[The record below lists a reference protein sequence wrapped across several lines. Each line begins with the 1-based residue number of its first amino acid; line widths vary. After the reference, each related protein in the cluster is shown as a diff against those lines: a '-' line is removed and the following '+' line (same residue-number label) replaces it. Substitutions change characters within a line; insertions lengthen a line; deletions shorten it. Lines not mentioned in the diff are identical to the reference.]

1 MKLTSPQIQ
10 TLAQKVLAQ
19 WKKSNLAHLKVD
31 EKVILEK
38 IESIVRAELQRE
50 VELEREVH
58 AMLDKLERSHGGQ
71 FERHRM
77 YPLLKSKLA
86 KEKKVIL

>member
-10 TLAQKVLAQ
+10 ALAQKVLAQ

-31 EKVILEK
+31 EKVVLEK
-38 IESIVRAELQRE
+38 IESIVRGELQRE

-58 AMLDKLERSHGGQ
+58 AMLDQLERSHGGQ

-77 YPLLKSKLA
+77 YPLLKNKLA